1 MPWGLQSAVDHVL
14 VSCVLNSYV
23 QRVSV
28 ESIASLGIRDRVL
41 PGWDGD
47 NSLAEAHRRTICNM
61 SLMLFSQTIILI
73 HLCVKHAFCDC
84 IINRNKVSVLPIC
97 TSIIQLGRVRA
108 QDTAQ
113 RGRNVPALLVPEENS
128 KSYG

>member
-1 MPWGLQSAVDHVL
+1 MPWGLQSAVERVL
-14 VSCVLNSYV
+14 VLCVLNSYV

-47 NSLAEAHRRTICNM
+47 NNLAEAHRRPVCNM
-61 SLMLFSQTIILI
+61 LLVLFSRTIILI
-73 HLCVKHAFCDC
+73 HVCVKHAFCDC
-84 IINRNKVSVLPIC
+84 IINCNKVSVLPIC
-97 TSIIQLGRVRA
+97 ASVIQLGRVRA
-108 QDTAQ
+108 QDTSQ